1 MSKKKIIGIT
11 FGVIV
16 LGVGALCAVAAT
28 KPDTFRVER
37 SATINASA
45 DKIYPLIND
54 FHQWNKWSPYDKIDP
69 DMKRTFSGEDKGK
82 GAVYEWDGDNNA
94 GSGRMEIAESQE
106 PNKVRINLDF
116 TKPFEAN
123 NIAEFT
129 MVPEGDATKVTWS
142 MEGKN
147 NFMCKII
154 QTFCNMDDMCG
165 KDFTTGLKN
174 IKSLTETPA
183 S

>member
-1 MSKKKIIGIT
+1 MPKKKIIGI
-11 FGVIV
+11 V
-16 LGVGALCAVAAT
+16 VGLIGLAVGTLCAVAIT
-28 KPDTFRVER
+28 KPDNFRVER

-54 FHQWNKWSPYDKIDP
+54 FHQWSKWSPFEKLDP
-69 DMKRTFSGEDKGK
+69 KMKRTFSGAENGK
-82 GAVYEWDGDNNA
+82 GAVYQWDGDSNA
-94 GSGRMEIAESQE
+94 GSGRMEIAETQE
-106 PNKVRINLDF
+106 PSKVRINLDF

-147 NFMCKII
+147 NFMCKMM
-154 QTFCNMDDMCG
+154 QTFCSMDDMVG
-165 KDFTTGLKN
+165 KEFTTGLNN
-174 IKSLTETPA
+174 IKTITETPA